1 MRVGVMFCLCVA
13 FICFVFVSFLFF
25 VCFALLCFALPFF
38 VHALKVKVVV
48 LDPIQFHCIK

>member
-1 MRVGVMFCLCVA
+1 MRVGVMFCFCVA

-25 VCFALLCFALPFF
+25 VCFALPFF